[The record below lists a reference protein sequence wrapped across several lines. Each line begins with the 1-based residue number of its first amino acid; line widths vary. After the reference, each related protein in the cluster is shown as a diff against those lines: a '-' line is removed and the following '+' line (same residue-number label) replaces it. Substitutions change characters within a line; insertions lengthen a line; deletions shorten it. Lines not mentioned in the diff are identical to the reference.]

1 MRWHDGDVI
10 RSEGS
15 VHGVYGTRRCS
26 RESRRLHG
34 RQTDLDQRSP
44 GFDADSLPSRQ
55 SCRCPVSNKSKH
67 LSRSMS
73 NVTRVFPAQV
83 KKSGNSVT
91 LLVADSESEACY
103 VRRKMP
109 ILPVIAQC
117 CSIPHAAKTMHLEK
131 GADGYGFLLRQEK
144 LVGQERKGETE
155 TLRTRGLHPQF
166 ESQRVLSIFFYF
178 SLFFWCPSS
187 RAEGD
192 RCWKSSWRSGHGG
205 WRSAAGR
212 QRWTRGVLAARGHC
226 PADQKEWGRGHPDHH
241 VHTRTRLL
249 QSGRYM
255 WLRRHPL
262 VTDTHTLGLE
272 VFAFSCS
279 WTFLHCCSK
288 RTDCLWTMTSP
299 RTRGTTEDL
308 LSQVCKHN

>member
-1 MRWHDGDVI
+1 
-10 RSEGS
+10 
-15 VHGVYGTRRCS
+15 
-26 RESRRLHG
+26 
-34 RQTDLDQRSP
+34 
-44 GFDADSLPSRQ
+44 
-55 SCRCPVSNKSKH
+55 
-67 LSRSMS
+67 MS

-155 TLRTRGLHPQF
+155 TLRTRGLQPQF

-192 RCWKSSWRSGHGG
+192 RCWKSS
-205 WRSAAGR
+205 
-212 QRWTRGVLAARGHC
+212 
-226 PADQKEWGRGHPDHH
+226 
-241 VHTRTRLL
+241 
-249 QSGRYM
+249 
-255 WLRRHPL
+255 
-262 VTDTHTLGLE
+262 
-272 VFAFSCS
+272 
-279 WTFLHCCSK
+279 
-288 RTDCLWTMTSP
+288 
-299 RTRGTTEDL
+299 
-308 LSQVCKHN
+308 